1 MTTKLDHVFLTGAT
15 GALGRE
21 ILSWILEGMSPAHV
35 TVLVRGRDE
44 GEVRRRLDDLVRY
57 VGEWRP
63 ELDFSRVSAVRGD
76 ITQPVLGLHPAIRG
90 ELTRSV
96 THVVHS
102 AATIQLT
109 VPLSRARSINLGGT
123 RELLRFAEGCPN
135 LVRLAHVSTAYVAG
149 DRSGVITE
157 EELDCGQGFLNA
169 YERSKFEAESL
180 VRKRMPI
187 LPVAVI
193 RPSIVLGDSR
203 DGHAAT
209 LATIFP
215 VLRHVA
221 SGRLRTLPGRGS
233 TPLDLVPVDYVA
245 AAILR
250 VLCTP
255 GSEGGTFHVTA
266 GGRRSMTVRQLCEL
280 AICEVGRHP
289 ERELRFTGERRP
301 QPEPSGDPLCE
312 DLRCFFEYLSGAKD
326 FDDSHF
332 RRLVG
337 SGVPPCPDPRVY
349 LPRVLSYAWSAPA
362 MAPAEHA
369 GAGSWASVSAP
380 GVLP

>member
-1 MTTKLDHVFLTGAT
+1 MTTKLEHVFLTGAT
-15 GALGRE
+15 GGLGRE
-21 ILSWILEGMSPAHV
+21 ILSWILEGMRPAHV

-44 GEVRRRLDDLVRY
+44 GAVHRRLDDLGRY

-76 ITQPVLGLHPAIRG
+76 ITQPALGLHPAIRG

-109 VPLSRARSINLGGT
+109 VPLSRARAINLGGT
-123 RELLRFAEGCPN
+123 RRLLRFAEGCPN

-157 EELDCGQGFLNA
+157 DQLDCGQGFLNA
-169 YERSKFEAESL
+169 YERSKFETERL
-180 VRKRMPI
+180 VRKRMPT

-193 RPSIVLGDSR
+193 RPSIVVGDSR
-203 DGHAAT
+203 DGHAAS
-209 LATIFP
+209 LATILP

-233 TPLDLVPVDYVA
+233 APLNLVPVDYVA

-266 GGRRSMTVRQLCEL
+266 GGGRRITIRQLCEL
-280 AICEVGRHP
+280 AIRQVGQKP
-289 ERELRFTGERRP
+289 EQELRFTGERRP
-301 QPEPSGDPLCE
+301 EPSGDPLYE
-312 DLRCFFEYLSGAKD
+312 DLSCFFDYLSGAKD
-326 FDDSHF
+326 FDDSRF

-337 SGVPPCPDPRVY
+337 SGVPLCPDPRVY

-369 GAGSWASVSAP
+369 GAGPWATVSAP